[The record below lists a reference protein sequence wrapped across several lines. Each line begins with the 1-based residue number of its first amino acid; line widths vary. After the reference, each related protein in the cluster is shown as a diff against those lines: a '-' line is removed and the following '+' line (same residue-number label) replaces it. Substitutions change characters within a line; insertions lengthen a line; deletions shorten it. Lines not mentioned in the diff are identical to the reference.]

1 MPSLLLYPRK
11 RAGDTARKAKQN
23 PMLIKPKAIEPG
35 MTIGVVSPSG
45 PISEQDLE
53 KGLQPFYQRGYKI
66 VLGEHVLA
74 RRGYLAG
81 SDEQRAHDLMAMFAR
96 EDVDAVLCSRGGY
109 GAARLIP
116 YLQPDVFR
124 RHPKA
129 FIGYSDITVLHL
141 WLQRHAGLVSFY
153 APMPITMTRS
163 IPEHAMA
170 VFWRA
175 LEQPEPL
182 GELPNWDAPY
192 RTWVGGRAQGRI
204 TGGCLC
210 LVVSSLGTP
219 YEIDTRGAILVLEDV
234 DEPPYRLDS
243 MLNQLRLA
251 GKWSVCVG
259 IAFGEDTRWEKHV
272 PEGEPSL
279 TPDEIFGD
287 YFAGLACP
295 VITGFPF
302 GHIQDPLTLP
312 YGVLAEL
319 DADRGKLILLE
330 SATTPR

>member
-1 MPSLLLYPRK
+1 
-11 RAGDTARKAKQN
+11 
-23 PMLIKPKAIEPG
+23 MLIKPKAIEPG

-45 PISEQDLE
+45 SISEQDLE
-53 KGLQPFYQRGYKI
+53 KGLTPFVQRGYKI

-81 SDEQRAHDLMAMFAR
+81 TDEQRAHDLMAMFAR

-116 YLQPDVFR
+116 YLDPEPFR

-141 WLQRHAGLVSFY
+141 WLLRHVGLVGFY
-153 APMPITMTRS
+153 APMPITMTRP
-163 IPEHAMA
+163 IPDHAMA

-182 GELPNWDAPY
+182 GELPTWQAPY
-192 RTWVGGRAQGRI
+192 RTLVGGRAQGRL

-210 LVVSSLGTP
+210 LVASSIGTP
-219 YEIDTRGAILVLEDV
+219 YEVDTRDAIVFLEDV

-243 MLNQLRLA
+243 MINQLRLA
-251 GKWSVCVG
+251 GKWAHCAG
-259 IAFGEDTRWEKHV
+259 IAFGEDTRWEKQV
-272 PEGEPSL
+272 QENEATL
-279 TPDEIFGD
+279 TPDEVLAD
-287 YFAGLACP
+287 YFGGLGKP
-295 VITGFPF
+295 VITGFPV

-319 DADRGKLILLE
+319 DADRGKLTVLE
-330 SATTPR
+330 AATVRR

>member
-1 MPSLLLYPRK
+1 MPPPNRI
-11 RAGDTARKAKQN
+11 

-35 MTIGVVSPSG
+35 RTIGVVSPSG

-53 KGLQPFYQRGYKI
+53 KGLAPFSQRGYKL
-66 VLGEHVLA
+66 VLGEYVLA

-81 SDEQRAHDLMAMFAR
+81 TDEQRARDLMAMFAR
-96 EDVDAVLCSRGGY
+96 DDVDAVLCSRGGY

-116 YLQPDVFR
+116 YLQPEVFR
-124 RHPKA
+124 QNPKP

-141 WLQRHAGLVSFY
+141 WLQRHVGLVSFY
-153 APMPITMTRS
+153 APMPITMTRH
-163 IPEHAMA
+163 IPEHAMQI
-170 VFWRA
+170 FWHA

-182 GELPNWDAPY
+182 GELPTWNAPC
-192 RTWVGGRAQGRI
+192 RVLVGGRVQGRL

-219 YEIDTRGAILVLEDV
+219 YEIDTREAVVFLEDV

-243 MLNQLRLA
+243 MINQLRLA
-251 GKWSVCVG
+251 GKWEQCAG

-272 PEGEPSL
+272 QEGETTL
-279 TPDEIFGD
+279 TPDEVLED
-287 YFAGLACP
+287 YFAGLNKP
-295 VITGFPF
+295 VITGFPV

-319 DADRGKLILLE
+319 DADRGKLIVLE
-330 SATTPR
+330 AATTR

>member
-1 MPSLLLYPRK
+1 
-11 RAGDTARKAKQN
+11 
-23 PMLIKPKAIEPG
+23 

-45 PISEQDLE
+45 PISESDLE

-66 VLGEHVLA
+66 VLGEHVLM

-81 SDEQRAHDLMAMFAR
+81 SDEQRARDLMAMFAR
-96 EDVDAVLCSRGGY
+96 DDVDAVLCSRGGY

-116 YLQPDVFR
+116 YLQPDLFR
-124 RHPKA
+124 QHPKV

-141 WLQRHAGLVSFY
+141 WLQRHVGLVSFY
-153 APMPITMTRS
+153 APMPITMTRP

-182 GELPNWDAPY
+182 GELPDWDAPV
-192 RTWVGGRAQGRI
+192 RILTGGRAQGPL

-210 LVVSSLGTP
+210 LVTSSLGTP
-219 YEIDTRGAILVLEDV
+219 YEIDTRNAIVFLEDV

-243 MLNQLRLA
+243 MINQLRLA
-251 GKWSVCVG
+251 GKWDQCNG
-259 IAFGEDTRWEKHV
+259 IAFGEDTRWDKHV
-272 PEGEPSL
+272 QEGETTL
-279 TPDEIFGD
+279 TPDEVLDD
-287 YFAGLACP
+287 YFSGLGKP
-295 VITGFPF
+295 VVAGFPV

-319 DADRGKLILLE
+319 DAERGKLTILE
-330 SATTPR
+330 SATVR